1 MKGVKIEIISG
12 LGRKAPA
19 AILLSTPRQRILL
32 DAGGALEPDE
42 APWPV
47 PANID
52 AILLSHDHVDHIAGL
67 SRLPAE
73 IPIYCSAV
81 TAQALPAGR
90 NVHPVAVRGQF
101 SLGEITVTTGSCG
114 HAWGGMWFHLNVA
127 GGLFYSGD
135 ISLESL
141 LFRFDVPPPARLALV
156 DASYGLY
163 DVPQSRQREKLRAYL
178 SQPTLCPVPPSGRA
192 AELALFMARER
203 RPNVAMDAA
212 CLSMLAQMAEHDDG
226 SLQHGV
232 AVELRALAAA
242 LPVFSPHAPLVLA
255 ADPDGMSGMAGALRA
270 REDFQHRT
278 LFTGHLN
285 QLAHQQWLAGDVD
298 FCRWNVHPTVS
309 CLQTLISQLSCRYF
323 APLFT
328 AIERPLLWQQALGCQ
343 IMTHPTIEMELCQ

>member
-1 MKGVKIEIISG
+1 MKIEIVSG
-12 LGRKAPA
+12 LNRKAPA

-47 PANID
+47 PLDID

-67 SRLPAE
+67 SRLPAH

-81 TAQALPAGR
+81 TAQALPPGR

-101 SLGEITVTTGSCG
+101 SLGEIAVTTGSCG
-114 HAWGGMWFHLNVA
+114 HAWGGMWFHLNIA

-135 ISLESL
+135 ISMESL

-163 DVPQSRQREKLRAYL
+163 DEPQRRQRQKLRAQL

-192 AELALFMARER
+192 AELALLMARENH
-203 RPNVAMDAA
+203 PDIAMDAA
-212 CLSMLAQMAEHDDG
+212 CRAMLVQMAEHDDG
-226 SLQHGV
+226 SLHPGV
-232 AVELRALAAA
+232 AAELRALIPA
-242 LPVFSPHAPLVLA
+242 LPVFSPHAQLVLA
-255 ADPDGMSGMAGALRA
+255 ADPDGMNGMAGALRA
-270 REDFQHRT
+270 RDDFQHRT

-285 QLAHQQWLAGDVD
+285 QLAHQQWLAGEVD
-298 FCRWNVHPTVS
+298 FCRWNVHPTLS
-309 CLQTLISQLSCRYF
+309 CLQTLVAQLSCRYF

-328 AIERPLLWQQALGCQ
+328 AIDNPHQWQRALNCQ